1 MLPTIVIHRALGVIL
16 PVPLPA
22 VQLYPDIGSLCAQEG
37 PQTSKWCG
45 QSQPTVSDVWEPTR
59 LLPGP
64 RELPKRVPCARLSS
78 ALTCSSYVYDSLL
91 RDTLGMCD
99 TLGNGHSFSC
109 HPNPSSLVEALWYL
123 ERLGT
128 KCAQQ
133 PVLLGGRTEVQDLDE
148 SCLNHSNHS
157 NLGLSSEPKKLN
169 WAFCPLPLR

>member
-1 MLPTIVIHRALGVIL
+1 MAQWYCVSYARTTIPSTSEKMLPTIVIHRALGVIL

-22 VQLYPDIGSLCAQEG
+22 VQLYPDIVSLCAQEG

-109 HPNPSSLVEALWYL
+109 HPWL
-123 ERLGT
+123 RHCGT
-128 KCAQQ
+128 WN
-133 PVLLGGRTEVQDLDE
+133 V
-148 SCLNHSNHS
+148 
-157 NLGLSSEPKKLN
+157 
-169 WAFCPLPLR
+169 